1 MTRIKMHISKVKLP
15 FYPPCEV
22 KCGLQ
27 NRLSTL
33 FGPRHSY
40 LVHIAPFCPLWFYQ
54 VYIGP
59 IRSNLST
66 WSNLV
71 DIGPICSY
79 SVHIGLLCSIQF
91 TLVLFGPPCSHSVIF
106 FSFGP
111 LCSIWSICIHFVHFC
126 TLSYR
131 KKHVQV
137 DCTYSKSKFIIYVCV
152 CVYLKLIISK
162 ILSIAL
168 IVATLL
174 LSHINIAFQSTLV

>member
-54 VYIGP
+54 P
-59 IRSNLST
+59 IRS
-66 WSNLV
+66 
-71 DIGPICSY
+71 
-79 SVHIGLLCSIQF
+79 
-91 TLVLFGPPCSHSVIF
+91 TLVLFGPICPLGPIQSTLVLFVPTRSTLVYSVLFSSLWSYSVLLVPILSYF

-137 DCTYSKSKFIIYVCV
+137 DCTYSKSKFIICVCV
-152 CVYLKLIISK
+152 CVCVC
-162 ILSIAL
+162 ILNS
-168 IVATLL
+168 
-174 LSHINIAFQSTLV
+174 

>member
-79 SVHIGLLCSIQF
+79 SVHISLLCSIQF

-106 FSFGP
+106 FFHSVHFIPFGP
-111 LCSIWSICIHFVHFC
+111 FVFTSSIFVHFHTGKNMFRLIVPILNPNLLYMC
-126 TLSYR
+126 
-131 KKHVQV
+131 
-137 DCTYSKSKFIIYVCV
+137 VCV
-152 CVYLKLIISK
+152 CVC
-162 ILSIAL
+162 ILNS
-168 IVATLL
+168 
-174 LSHINIAFQSTLV
+174 

>member
-91 TLVLFGPPCSHSVIF
+91 TLVLFDPPCSHSVIF
-106 FSFGP
+106 F
-111 LCSIWSICIHFVHFC
+111 
-126 TLSYR
+126 
-131 KKHVQV
+131 
-137 DCTYSKSKFIIYVCV
+137 FIR
-152 CVYLKLIISK
+152 
-162 ILSIAL
+162 
-168 IVATLL
+168 
-174 LSHINIAFQSTLV
+174 STLFHLVHLYSLRPFLYTFIQEKTCLG